1 MAKKKKK
8 IRSTSKRMNNANKKA
23 YNTIQDLKAASKS
36 AELDTS
42 NPFGFITD
50 DARILDTLNEAT
62 NAAYDVNMKEANLGL
77 NRAEDSAYAN
87 TQNAVNELRKN
98 MATSVSSGANRGAA
112 GATALQAILGL
123 GQQNTGLVTEGMQNV
138 QKVAGERASAL
149 AQNAVNAI
157 EQSNS
162 ARAQQATAA
171 NEKYTADQTRAAEAI
186 SSLGALAGTVHTDRS
201 NRIMNDDTN
210 KTNKKIANTTQK
222 QKVTTINK

>member
-8 IRSTSKRMNNANKKA
+8 VRSTSKRMNNANKKA
-23 YNTIQDLKAASKS
+23 YKTVSDLKAASKS
-36 AELDTS
+36 AQLDTS

-50 DARILDTLNEAT
+50 EGKILDTLNAAT

-77 NRAEDSAYAN
+77 NRAEDTAYSN
-87 TQNAVNELRKN
+87 TQNAVNELRN
-98 MATSVSSGANRGAA
+98 SMASSTASGANRGAA
-112 GATALQAILGL
+112 GAAALQAILGL
-123 GQQNTGLVTEGMQNV
+123 GQQNTSLVTEGMQNV
-138 QKVAGERASAL
+138 QKVAGERAAAL
-149 AQNAVNAI
+149 KENAASAI

-186 SSLGALAGTVHTDRS
+186 SALGALAGTIQTNRA

-222 QKVTTINK
+222 QQVTTINK